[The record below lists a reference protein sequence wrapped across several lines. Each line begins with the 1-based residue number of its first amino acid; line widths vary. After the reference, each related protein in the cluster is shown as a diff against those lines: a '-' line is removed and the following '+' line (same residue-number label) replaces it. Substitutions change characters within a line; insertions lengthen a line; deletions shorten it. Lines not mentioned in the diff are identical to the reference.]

1 MECAAV
7 ARTSQNGHFLINFT
21 ILVLRYQHPHDI
33 CLLAVHVN
41 TVHQVEHSW
50 YIFRLG
56 LKQNVP
62 QWKKPLKT
70 LSFTKSMILG
80 RWLALFTV
88 HLL

>member
-1 MECAAV
+1 MV
-7 ARTSQNGHFLINFT
+7 RTSQNGQFFINFT
-21 ILVLRYQHPHDI
+21 ILVIRSQHPHDI
-33 CLLAVHVN
+33 CLFAEHVN
-41 TVHQVEHSW
+41 IVHRVDHSW
-50 YIFRLG
+50 YIFTLG
-56 LKQNVP
+56 LEQNVP